1 MLRIVLNSWWFLW
14 TLLALP
20 ALAMVSGFARGQAE
34 AADLLHPTGEFSA
47 RFMIIAM
54 MIAPLI
60 AVIGPR
66 RWLQW
71 LAARRRW
78 LGVAAFAYAMLH
90 LVFYLIDMGNL
101 DDILAE
107 FWALGI
113 WTGWAAMLLFVP
125 LALTSND
132 AAMRALKAGW
142 KRVQRLAWPA
152 AVLTLLHWIFVHN
165 NIGPALAHFVP
176 LALLFA
182 LRLFR
187 ISLPQRQGV

>member
-1 MLRIVLNSWWFLW
+1 VLRTVLNSRWFLW

-20 ALAMVSGFARGQAE
+20 ALAMVSGYWRGQIE

-54 MIAPLI
+54 TIAPLI
-60 AVIGPR
+60 AVIGTR
-66 RWLQW
+66 RWLIW

-78 LGVAAFAYAMLH
+78 LGVAAFAYAVLH
-90 LVFYLIDMGNL
+90 LIFYLIDMASL
-101 DDILAE
+101 DDVLAE
-107 FWALGI
+107 FRALGI
-113 WTGWAAMLLFVP
+113 WTGWAAMLLLVP

-132 AAMRALKAGW
+132 AAMRALRAGW

-165 NIGPALAHFVP
+165 NLGPALVHFVP
-176 LALLFA
+176 LALLFL

>member
-1 MLRIVLNSWWFLW
+1 MLRIVLNSRWFFW
-14 TLLALP
+14 GVLALP
-20 ALAMVSGFARGQAE
+20 GVAMLSGFWRGQID

-47 RFMIIAM
+47 RFMIVAM

-78 LGVAAFAYAMLH
+78 LGVAAFAYAVLH
-90 LVFYLIDMGNL
+90 LIFYLIDMGNL

-107 FWALGI
+107 FCALGI

-152 AVLTLLHWIFVHN
+152 AALTLVHWIFVHN
-165 NIGPALAHFVP
+165 NLGPALLHFVP
-176 LALLFA
+176 LALLFL
-182 LRLFR
+182 LRAFR
-187 ISLPQRQGV
+187 ISLPRRQGV